1 MLQRLDKILVSQ
13 GKGGSRSEA
22 QRLIR
27 QGRLTADG
35 AVLRDPAA
43 KVDPDKTVLALNGQ
57 PLTYAEHLYI
67 MMNKPAGLLCV
78 SRDPKQPTVLDKLPP
93 SLCRPGLFP
102 AGRLDKDTVGFT
114 LITDDGDFAHRL
126 LAPRHHVTKTYQA
139 IIDAPLREG
148 QPEAFTKGLLLE
160 DGTPCLPAKLQLLH
174 PGERPLVEICITEGK
189 YHQIK
194 RMFGVFGHK
203 VLWLKR
209 TAMGGLLLDESLEE
223 GQARALSTEELAR
236 IWK

>member
-13 GKGGSRSEA
+13 GKGSRSEV

-27 QGRLTADG
+27 RGCLTADG
-35 AVLRDPAA
+35 AVLRDPAV
-43 KVDPDKTVLALNGQ
+43 KVDPERTALALNGS
-57 PLTYAEHLYI
+57 PLSYREHLYI

-78 SRDPKQPTVLDKLPP
+78 SRDPQQPTVLERLP
-93 SLCRPGLFP
+93 SELRRPGLFP

-114 LITDDGDFAHRL
+114 LITDDGDFAHRM
-126 LAPRHHVTKTYQA
+126 LAPRRHVVKTYQA

-148 QPEAFTKGLLLE
+148 QAEAFTKGLRLE
-160 DGTPCLPAKLQLLH
+160 DGDVCLPATLQLLE
-174 PGERPLVEICITEGK
+174 PGEHPLVEIRISEGK

-194 RMFGVFGHK
+194 RMFAVLGHK

-209 TAMGGLLLDESLEE
+209 TAIGGLALDETLAEGEARTLSKEE
-223 GQARALSTEELAR
+223 AAL
-236 IWK
+236 IWR

>member
-13 GKGGSRSEA
+13 GKGSRSEV

-27 QGRLTADG
+27 RGCVTADG

-43 KVDPDKTVLALNGQ
+43 KVDPDQTALALNGR

-93 SLCRPGLFP
+93 SLQRPGLFP

-126 LAPRHHVTKTYQA
+126 LAPRRHVPKTYQA
-139 IIDAPLREG
+139 VIDAPLQEG

-160 DGTPCLPAKLQLLH
+160 DGTPCLPAKLRLLQ
-174 PGERPLVEICITEGK
+174 PGEHPLVEVCITEGK
-189 YHQIK
+189 YPQIK

-209 TAMGGLLLDESLEE
+209 TAMGGLWLDDTLAE
-223 GQARALSTEELAR
+223 GEARALSPEELAC